1 MFSIST
7 KAKGMI
13 RSIRAFC
20 HGRITPVSLDDLAQ
34 RWSSKTDSIILQK
47 EKECR
52 YQYIGGHFA
61 IECLDE
67 TCFAI
72 AIDMYFKN
80 QQDELIK
87 VKLTGPSKPM
97 SVLTPESSAEIQQQ
111 KRVVFEI
118 QRPKQEDSIEKP
130 MSKDRK

>member
-7 KAKGMI
+7 KARGMI
-13 RSIRAFC
+13 RSIRTFC
-20 HGRITPVSLDDLAQ
+20 HGRIIPVSLDDLVKQ
-34 RWSSKTDSIILQK
+34 WSSKTDSIILQK
-47 EKECR
+47 EKECQ

-67 TCFAI
+67 ARFAI
-72 AIDMYFKN
+72 VIDMYFKN

-87 VKLTGPSKPM
+87 VKLTGPSKLM
-97 SVLTPESSAEIQQQ
+97 SALTPESSAEIQQQ

-130 MSKDRK
+130 ISKR

>member
-1 MFSIST
+1 MMFSIST
-7 KAKGMI
+7 KARGMI
-13 RSIRAFC
+13 RSIRTFC
-20 HGRITPVSLDDLAQ
+20 HGRIIPVSLDDLVKQ
-34 RWSSKTDSIILQK
+34 WSSKTDSIILQK
-47 EKECR
+47 EKECQ

-67 TCFAI
+67 ARFAI
-72 AIDMYFKN
+72 VIDMYFKN

-87 VKLTGPSKPM
+87 VKLTGPSKLM
-97 SVLTPESSAEIQQQ
+97 SALTPESSAEIQQQ

-130 MSKDRK
+130 ISKR